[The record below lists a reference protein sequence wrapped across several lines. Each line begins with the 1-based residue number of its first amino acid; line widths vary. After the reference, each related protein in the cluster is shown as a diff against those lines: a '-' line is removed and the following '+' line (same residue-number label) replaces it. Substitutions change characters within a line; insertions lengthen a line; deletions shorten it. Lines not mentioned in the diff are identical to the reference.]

1 MKQITIKISGNCDV
15 FTIVSPKVKLTN
27 KEVENYYWIPD
38 MVDKD
43 LVDGSIFYELPFM
56 MHINEVVWYEDDD
69 KEHKI
74 TKKGKYIK
82 KKDYVSKILPT
93 PPFVWQHSDSAYC
106 EFEYILE
113 LSDDDVFDPL
123 KLQLV
128 KSDYELEFVPYGIV
142 VHYVVYDGKKIECI
156 NYPDFELMG
165 SRCYLYEE
173 AIPYVA

>member
-69 KEHKI
+69 NEHKI
-74 TKKGKYIK
+74 IKKGKYIK
-82 KKDYVSKILPT
+82 KKIMFQKYYQRLHLFGNIVIVLIVNLNI
-93 PPFVWQHSDSAYC
+93 F
-106 EFEYILE
+106 
-113 LSDDDVFDPL
+113 LS
-123 KLQLV
+123 
-128 KSDYELEFVPYGIV
+128 
-142 VHYVVYDGKKIECI
+142 
-156 NYPDFELMG
+156 
-165 SRCYLYEE
+165 
-173 AIPYVA
+173 